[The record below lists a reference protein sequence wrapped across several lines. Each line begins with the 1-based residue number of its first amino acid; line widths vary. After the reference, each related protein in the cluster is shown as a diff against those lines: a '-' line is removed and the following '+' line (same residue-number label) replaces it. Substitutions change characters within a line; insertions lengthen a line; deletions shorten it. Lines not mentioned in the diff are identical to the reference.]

1 MWERIKIYFPKS
13 SFISK
18 FVLQTT
24 KNKLGMKRILALT
37 LLVTTFTVA
46 LSACG
51 NGKKRNCD
59 AYGSKQEENSDRAQK

>member
-1 MWERIKIYFPKS
+1 
-13 SFISK
+13 
-18 FVLQTT
+18 
-24 KNKLGMKRILALT
+24 MKRILALT

-59 AYGSKQEENSDRAQK
+59 AYGSKQVENSDRAQK